1 MKKNKQKTI
10 KSFEE
15 LARAISFGSI
25 GEKQLT
31 KEDFNALPQYKKV
44 ERGGVTFH
52 LQKYDWNSEIT
63 PVFNSLVD
71 ELEEHNKKVKQRIK
85 NYDRL

>member
-10 KSFEE
+10 NSFEE
-15 LARAISFGSI
+15 LAGAISFGSI
-25 GEKQLT
+25 G
-31 KEDFNALPQYKKV
+31 DKV
-44 ERGGVTFH
+44 
-52 LQKYDWNSEIT
+52 YANSELKNYFI
-63 PVFNSLVD
+63 PIDSEYYSRFKSELVD

>member
-15 LARAISFGSI
+15 LAGAISFGSL
-25 GEKQLT
+25 GDKAYHGT
-31 KEDFNALPQYKKV
+31 
-44 ERGGVTFH
+44 
-52 LQKYDWNSEIT
+52 NS
-63 PVFNSLVD
+63 VFNSLVD